1 MTKLAYR
8 RVPARSTHRLALTWV
23 DGRVTRTPPQTLKE
37 AKRRASGLGDL
48 GLVVAIALER
58 VNNP

>member
-8 RVPARSTHRLALTWV
+8 RVAARSTHRLMLTWV
-23 DGRVTRTPPQTLKE
+23 DGRVTRTAPLPLDE
-37 AKRRASGLGDL
+37 AKRRASGLGEL

-58 VNNP
+58 VNE